1 MSATAPEADRRAAIE
16 DLVCDIPGGR
26 TGELAFDSPWE
37 IRAFALAVA
46 AHQNGQYDWTQFQG
60 ALIASIQDW
69 ETSVADLSDESWSY
83 YQHWVTALEQVLA
96 DAGKLGTAEFEAKT
110 AEILATP
117 PNRNHHKAILE
128 PIAIDKASVDA
139 PSI

>member
-1 MSATAPEADRRAAIE
+1 MSAAPVESESRSAIE
-16 DLVCDIPGGR
+16 DLVCDLPGAR
-26 TGELAFDSPWE
+26 SGEMSFDSPWE

-60 ALIASIQDW
+60 ALIASIQEW
-69 ETSVADLSDESWSY
+69 EASVADLSDDSWSY
-83 YQHWVTALEQVLA
+83 YQHWVTALEQVLSES
-96 DAGKLGTAEFEAKT
+96 GKLGAAEFEQKT

-128 PIAIDKASVDA
+128 PIAIDKASA
-139 PSI
+139 